1 MEDYVEDY
9 KYNNC
14 FWKKSGVLYS
24 HSDCKY
30 DEFMS
35 IGFIFQKLYPKILE
49 FSEFLG
55 TIDKNYKKPNEP
67 SYSRG
72 DGIQVI
78 LTSIN
83 RIKDELVKL
92 SEVIEELSN
101 KILEKKDT
109 YESKKPAA
117 KMCDDAYKK
126 FDAELVKLKGIR
138 KSYVDSINKV
148 VEAHLNQKYS
158 KKGENSKS
166 KTELKA
172 KLKMLEKKKSE
183 YKTVIENVELYR
195 AEYMEEQGNI
205 FAVKEE
211 LERDSTDELKTYF
224 QTYIKSLNS
233 LSASFQFSDEEL
245 KIIDN
250 MNGDYDCKK
259 FAENNKSLMTGPGR
273 NEYREYSIDLNYYTE
288 HFEIIK
294 SKLKGKSA
302 TEQREFKREVLN
314 EINSILSDLIK
325 EEKSEAIHKIEEYS
339 KDLKENKLSLDGFK
353 YLIGKFDEGF
363 NSFMKW
369 KEDKIQNQDHK
380 KVGKDWDERFI
391 YMFTFLKYF
400 NNKRIDSKELNEE
413 NYKYF
418 CDAMIKILDLNDNE
432 DIDYNL
438 CNLVI
443 ILSSTY
449 YVNDP
454 QKKSGK
460 KYVNEAIKHANIM
473 QKQGFW
479 IGLTKYELNKEI
491 QNQNDEI
498 EDTLK
503 ENNIS
508 EDKLNNSVV
517 AKLMSISF
525 NIMTFVLDS
534 HLFNKVLFDV
544 FKYCK
549 INGENRQ
556 FIIQM
561 LEGQITTENIDYL
574 KLNKEYLLQ
583 TEETPKDI
591 KKDTPKETSKDC

>member
-24 HSDCKY
+24 HSDSKY

-35 IGFIFQKLYPKILE
+35 IGTIFQKLKPKIFE

-55 TIDKNYKKPNEP
+55 TIDKYYKKPDEP
-67 SYSRG
+67 NYSRG

-78 LTSIN
+78 LSSIK

-92 SEVIEELSN
+92 SEVIEELSG

-117 KMCDDAYKK
+117 KMCDEAFKK
-126 FDAELVKLKGIR
+126 FDSELAKLKGIR

-148 VEAHLNQKYS
+148 VESHLNKKYS
-158 KKGENSKS
+158 KKGENSKA
-166 KTELKA
+166 KAELQA
-172 KLKMLEKKKSE
+172 KMKILEKKKLE
-183 YKTVIENVELYR
+183 YKTVLEKVEFYR
-195 AEYMEEQGNI
+195 ADYMEEQGNI

-211 LERDSTDELKTYF
+211 LERESTDELKTYF

-245 KIIDN
+245 KIIEN

-259 FAENNKSLMTGPGR
+259 FAESNKSLMTGPGR
-273 NEYREYSIDLNYYTE
+273 NEYREYAVDLNYYTE

-294 SKLKGKSA
+294 SKLKGKSP
-302 TEQREFKREVLN
+302 TEQREFQREVLN
-314 EINSILSDLIK
+314 EINTILGDLIK
-325 EEKSEAIHKIEEYS
+325 EEKTEAIHKIEEYA
-339 KDLKENKLSLDGFK
+339 KDLKENKLSSEGFK
-353 YLIGKFDEGF
+353 YLIDKFNEGY

-369 KEDKIQNQDHK
+369 KEEKVQGQEHK
-380 KVGKDWDERFI
+380 KVGKEWDERFI

-400 NNKRIDSKELNEE
+400 NRKRIDSKELNEE

-418 CDAMIKILDLNDNE
+418 CDAIIKILDLNDNE
-432 DIDYNL
+432 DVDYNL
-438 CNLVI
+438 CDLVV

-460 KYVNEAIKHANIM
+460 KYVNDAVKHANIL

-479 IGLTKYELNKEI
+479 IGLTKYELNEEI
-491 QNQNDEI
+491 QKQDDEQNA
-498 EDTLK
+498 LK

-508 EDKLNNSVV
+508 EEKLNNSVV
-517 AKLMSISF
+517 AKLMSLSF

-534 HLFNKVLFDV
+534 NLFNKILFDV

-549 INGENRQ
+549 ITGENRQ
-556 FIIQM
+556 FIVQM
-561 LEGQITTENIDYL
+561 LETQIATENIDYL

-583 TEETPKDI
+583 TEETPKD
-591 KKDTPKETSKDC
+591 C

>member
-24 HSDCKY
+24 HSDSKY

-35 IGFIFQKLYPKILE
+35 IGTIFQKLKPKIFE

-55 TIDKNYKKPNEP
+55 TIDKYYKKPDEP
-67 SYSRG
+67 NYSRG

-78 LTSIN
+78 LSSIK

-92 SEVIEELSN
+92 SEVIEELSG

-117 KMCDDAYKK
+117 KMCDEAFKK
-126 FDAELVKLKGIR
+126 FDSELAKLKGIR

-148 VEAHLNQKYS
+148 VESHLNQKYS
-158 KKGENSKS
+158 KKGENSKA
-166 KTELKA
+166 KAELQA
-172 KLKMLEKKKSE
+172 KMKILEKKKLE
-183 YKTVIENVELYR
+183 YKTVLENVEFYR
-195 AEYMEEQGNI
+195 ADYMEEQGNI

-211 LERDSTDELKTYF
+211 LERESTDELKSYF
-224 QTYIKSLNS
+224 QTYIKSLND

-245 KIIDN
+245 KIIEN

-259 FAENNKSLMTGPGR
+259 FAESNKSLMTGPGR
-273 NEYREYSIDLNYYTE
+273 NEYREYAVDLNYYTE

-294 SKLKGKSA
+294 SKLKGKSP
-302 TEQREFKREVLN
+302 TEQREFQREVLN
-314 EINSILSDLIK
+314 EINTILGDLIK
-325 EEKSEAIHKIEEYS
+325 EEKTEAIHKIEEYA
-339 KDLKENKLSLDGFK
+339 KDLKENKLSSEGFK
-353 YLIGKFDEGF
+353 YLIDKFNEGY

-369 KEDKIQNQDHK
+369 KEEKVQGQEHK
-380 KVGKDWDERFI
+380 KVGKEWDERFI

-400 NNKRIDSKELNEE
+400 NRKRIDSKELNEE

-418 CDAMIKILDLNDNE
+418 CDAIIKILDLNDNE
-432 DIDYNL
+432 DVDYNL
-438 CNLVI
+438 CDLVV

-460 KYVNEAIKHANIM
+460 KYVNDAVKHANIL

-479 IGLTKYELNKEI
+479 IGLTKYELNEEI
-491 QNQNDEI
+491 QKQDDE
-498 EDTLK
+498 ENALK

-508 EDKLNNSVV
+508 EEKLNNSVV
-517 AKLMSISF
+517 AKLMSLSF

-534 HLFNKVLFDV
+534 NLFNKILFDV

-549 INGENRQ
+549 ITGENRQ
-556 FIIQM
+556 FIVQM
-561 LEGQITTENIDYL
+561 LETQIATENIDYL

-583 TEETPKDI
+583 TEETPKD
-591 KKDTPKETSKDC
+591 C

>member
-24 HSDCKY
+24 HSDSKY

-35 IGFIFQKLYPKILE
+35 IGTIFQKLKPKIFE

-55 TIDKNYKKPNEP
+55 TIDKYYKKPDEP
-67 SYSRG
+67 NYSRG

-78 LTSIN
+78 LSSIK

-92 SEVIEELSN
+92 SEVIEELSG

-117 KMCDDAYKK
+117 KMCDEAFKK
-126 FDAELVKLKGIR
+126 FDSELAKLKGIR

-148 VEAHLNQKYS
+148 VESHLNQKYS
-158 KKGENSKS
+158 KKGENSKA
-166 KTELKA
+166 KAELQA
-172 KLKMLEKKKSE
+172 KMKILEKKKLE
-183 YKTVIENVELYR
+183 YKTVLENVEFYR
-195 AEYMEEQGNI
+195 ADYMEEQGNI

-211 LERDSTDELKTYF
+211 LERESTDELKSYF
-224 QTYIKSLNS
+224 QTYIKSLNN

-245 KIIDN
+245 KIIEN

-259 FAENNKSLMTGPGR
+259 FAESNKSLMTGPGR
-273 NEYREYSIDLNYYTE
+273 NEYREYAVDLNYYTE

-294 SKLKGKSA
+294 SKLKGKSP
-302 TEQREFKREVLN
+302 TEQREFQREVLN
-314 EINSILSDLIK
+314 EINTILGDLIK
-325 EEKSEAIHKIEEYS
+325 EEKTEAIHKIEEYA
-339 KDLKENKLSLDGFK
+339 KDLKENKLSSEGFK
-353 YLIGKFDEGF
+353 YLIDKFNEGY

-369 KEDKIQNQDHK
+369 KEEKVQGQEHK
-380 KVGKDWDERFI
+380 KVGKEWDERFI

-400 NNKRIDSKELNEE
+400 NRKRIDSKELNEE

-418 CDAMIKILDLNDNE
+418 CDAIIKILDLNDNE
-432 DIDYNL
+432 DVDYNL
-438 CNLVI
+438 CDLVV

-460 KYVNEAIKHANIM
+460 KYVNDAVKHANIL

-479 IGLTKYELNKEI
+479 IGLTKYELNEEI
-491 QNQNDEI
+491 QKQDDEQNA
-498 EDTLK
+498 LK

-508 EDKLNNSVV
+508 EEKLNNSVV
-517 AKLMSISF
+517 AKLMSLSF

-534 HLFNKVLFDV
+534 NLFNKILFDV

-549 INGENRQ
+549 ITGENRQ
-556 FIIQM
+556 FIVQM
-561 LEGQITTENIDYL
+561 LETQIATENIDYL

-583 TEETPKDI
+583 TEETPKD
-591 KKDTPKETSKDC
+591 C

>member
-14 FWKKSGVLYS
+14 FWKKSGLLYS
-24 HSDCKY
+24 HSDSKY

-35 IGFIFQKLYPKILE
+35 IGTIFQKLKPKIFE

-55 TIDKNYKKPNEP
+55 TIDKYYKKPDEP
-67 SYSRG
+67 NYSRG

-78 LTSIN
+78 LSSIK

-92 SEVIEELSN
+92 SEVIEELSG

-117 KMCDDAYKK
+117 KMCDEAFKK
-126 FDAELVKLKGIR
+126 FDSELAKLKGIR

-148 VEAHLNQKYS
+148 VESHLNQKYS
-158 KKGENSKS
+158 KKGENSKA
-166 KTELKA
+166 KAELQA
-172 KLKMLEKKKSE
+172 KMKILEKKKLE
-183 YKTVIENVELYR
+183 YKTVLENVESYR
-195 AEYMEEQGNI
+195 ADYMEEQGNI

-211 LERDSTDELKTYF
+211 LERESTDEMKTYF

-245 KIIDN
+245 KIIEN

-259 FAENNKSLMTGPGR
+259 FAESNKSLMTGPGR
-273 NEYREYSIDLNYYTE
+273 NEYREYAVDLNYYTE

-294 SKLKGKSA
+294 SKLKGKSP
-302 TEQREFKREVLN
+302 TEQREFQREVLN
-314 EINSILSDLIK
+314 EINTILGDLIK
-325 EEKSEAIHKIEEYS
+325 EEKTETIHKIEEYA
-339 KDLKENKLSLDGFK
+339 KDLKENKLSSEGFK
-353 YLIGKFDEGF
+353 YLIDKFNEGY

-369 KEDKIQNQDHK
+369 KEEKVQGQEHK
-380 KVGKDWDERFI
+380 KVGKEWDERFI

-400 NNKRIDSKELNEE
+400 NRKRIDSKELNEE

-418 CDAMIKILDLNDNE
+418 CDAIIKILDLNDNE
-432 DIDYNL
+432 DVDYNL
-438 CNLVI
+438 CDLVV

-460 KYVNEAIKHANIM
+460 KYVNETVKHANIL

-479 IGLTKYELNKEI
+479 IGLTKYELNEEI
-491 QNQNDEI
+491 QKQDDE
-498 EDTLK
+498 ENALK

-508 EDKLNNSVV
+508 EEKLNNSVV
-517 AKLMSISF
+517 AKLMSLSF

-534 HLFNKVLFDV
+534 NLFNKILFDV

-549 INGENRQ
+549 ITGENRQ
-556 FIIQM
+556 FIVQM
-561 LEGQITTENIDYL
+561 LETQIATENIDYL

-583 TEETPKDI
+583 TEETPKD
-591 KKDTPKETSKDC
+591 C

>member
-24 HSDCKY
+24 HSDSKY

-35 IGFIFQKLYPKILE
+35 IGTIFQKLKPKIFE

-55 TIDKNYKKPNEP
+55 TIDKYYKKPDEP
-67 SYSRG
+67 NYSRG

-78 LTSIN
+78 LSSIK

-92 SEVIEELSN
+92 SEVIEELSG

-117 KMCDDAYKK
+117 KMCDEAFKK
-126 FDAELVKLKGIR
+126 FDSELAKLKGIR

-148 VEAHLNQKYS
+148 VESHLNQKYS
-158 KKGENSKS
+158 KKGENSKA
-166 KTELKA
+166 KAELQA
-172 KLKMLEKKKSE
+172 KMKILEKKKLE
-183 YKTVIENVELYR
+183 YKTVLENVEFYR
-195 AEYMEEQGNI
+195 ADYMEEQGNI

-211 LERDSTDELKTYF
+211 LERESTDELKSYF
-224 QTYIKSLNS
+224 QTYIKSLND

-245 KIIDN
+245 KIIEN

-259 FAENNKSLMTGPGR
+259 FAESNKSLMTGPGR
-273 NEYREYSIDLNYYTE
+273 NEYREYAVDLNYYTE

-294 SKLKGKSA
+294 SKLKGKSP
-302 TEQREFKREVLN
+302 TEQREFQREVLN
-314 EINSILSDLIK
+314 EINTILGDLIK
-325 EEKSEAIHKIEEYS
+325 EEKTEAIHKIEEYA
-339 KDLKENKLSLDGFK
+339 KDLKENKLSSEGFK
-353 YLIGKFDEGF
+353 YLIDKFNEGY

-369 KEDKIQNQDHK
+369 KEEKVQGQEHK
-380 KVGKDWDERFI
+380 KVGKEWDERFI

-400 NNKRIDSKELNEE
+400 NRKRIDSKELNEE

-418 CDAMIKILDLNDNE
+418 CDAIIKILDLNDNE
-432 DIDYNL
+432 DVDYNL
-438 CNLVI
+438 CDLVV

-460 KYVNEAIKHANIM
+460 KYVNDAVKHANIL

-479 IGLTKYELNKEI
+479 IGLTKYELNEEI
-491 QNQNDEI
+491 QKQDDEQNA
-498 EDTLK
+498 LK

-508 EDKLNNSVV
+508 EEKLNNSVV
-517 AKLMSISF
+517 AKLMSLSF

-534 HLFNKVLFDV
+534 NLFNKILFDV

-549 INGENRQ
+549 ITGENRQ
-556 FIIQM
+556 FIVQM
-561 LEGQITTENIDYL
+561 LETQIATENIDYL

-583 TEETPKDI
+583 TEETPKD
-591 KKDTPKETSKDC
+591 C

>member
-14 FWKKSGVLYS
+14 FWKKSGLLYS
-24 HSDCKY
+24 HSDSKY

-35 IGFIFQKLYPKILE
+35 IGTIFQKLKPKIFE

-55 TIDKNYKKPNEP
+55 TIDKYYKKPDEP
-67 SYSRG
+67 NYSRG

-78 LTSIN
+78 LSSIK

-92 SEVIEELSN
+92 SEVIEELSG

-117 KMCDDAYKK
+117 KMCDEAFKK
-126 FDAELVKLKGIR
+126 FDSELAKLKGIR

-148 VEAHLNQKYS
+148 VESHLNQKYS
-158 KKGENSKS
+158 KKGENSKA
-166 KTELKA
+166 KAELQA
-172 KLKMLEKKKSE
+172 KMKILEKKKLE
-183 YKTVIENVELYR
+183 YKTVLENVESYR
-195 AEYMEEQGNI
+195 ADYMEEQGNI

-211 LERDSTDELKTYF
+211 LERESTDELKTYF

-233 LSASFQFSDEEL
+233 LSASFQFSDEDL
-245 KIIDN
+245 KIIEN

-273 NEYREYSIDLNYYTE
+273 NEYREYAVDLNYYTE

-294 SKLKGKSA
+294 SKLKGKSP
-302 TEQREFKREVLN
+302 TEQREFQREVLN
-314 EINSILSDLIK
+314 EINTILGDLIK
-325 EEKSEAIHKIEEYS
+325 EEKTEAIHKIEEYA
-339 KDLKENKLSLDGFK
+339 KDLKENKLSSEGFK
-353 YLIGKFDEGF
+353 YLIDKFNEGY

-369 KEDKIQNQDHK
+369 KEEKVQGQEYK

-400 NNKRIDSKELNEE
+400 NRKRIDSKELNEE

-418 CDAMIKILDLNDNE
+418 CDAIIKILDLNDNE
-432 DIDYNL
+432 DVDYNL
-438 CNLVI
+438 CDLVV

-460 KYVNEAIKHANIM
+460 KYVNDAVKHANIL

-479 IGLTKYELNKEI
+479 IGLTKYELNEEI
-491 QNQNDEI
+491 QKQDDE
-498 EDTLK
+498 ENALK

-508 EDKLNNSVV
+508 EEKLNNSVV
-517 AKLMSISF
+517 AKLMSLSF

-534 HLFNKVLFDV
+534 NLFNKILFDV

-549 INGENRQ
+549 ITGENRQ
-556 FIIQM
+556 FIVQM
-561 LEGQITTENIDYL
+561 LETQIATENIDYL

-583 TEETPKDI
+583 TEETPKD
-591 KKDTPKETSKDC
+591 C

>member
-24 HSDCKY
+24 HSDSKY

-35 IGFIFQKLYPKILE
+35 IGTIFQKLKPKIFE

-55 TIDKNYKKPNEP
+55 TIDKYYKKPDEP
-67 SYSRG
+67 NYSRG

-78 LTSIN
+78 LSSIK

-92 SEVIEELSN
+92 SEVIEELSG

-117 KMCDDAYKK
+117 KMCDEAFKK
-126 FDAELVKLKGIR
+126 FDSELAKLKGIR

-148 VEAHLNQKYS
+148 VESHLNQKYS
-158 KKGENSKS
+158 KKGENSKA
-166 KTELKA
+166 KAELQA
-172 KLKMLEKKKSE
+172 KMKILEKKKLE
-183 YKTVIENVELYR
+183 YKTVLENVEFYR
-195 AEYMEEQGNI
+195 ADYMEEQGNI

-211 LERDSTDELKTYF
+211 LERESTDELKSYF
-224 QTYIKSLNS
+224 QTYIKSLND

-245 KIIDN
+245 KIIEN

-259 FAENNKSLMTGPGR
+259 FAESNKSLMTGPGR
-273 NEYREYSIDLNYYTE
+273 NEYREYAVDLNYYTE

-294 SKLKGKSA
+294 SKLKGKSP
-302 TEQREFKREVLN
+302 TEQREFQREVLN
-314 EINSILSDLIK
+314 EINTILGDLIK
-325 EEKSEAIHKIEEYS
+325 EEKTEAIHKIEEYA
-339 KDLKENKLSLDGFK
+339 KDLKENKLSSEGFK
-353 YLIGKFDEGF
+353 YLIDKINEGY

-369 KEDKIQNQDHK
+369 KEEKVQGQEHK
-380 KVGKDWDERFI
+380 KVGKEWDERFI

-400 NNKRIDSKELNEE
+400 NRKRIDSKELNEE

-418 CDAMIKILDLNDNE
+418 CDAIIKILDLNDNE
-432 DIDYNL
+432 DVDYNL
-438 CNLVI
+438 CDLVV

-460 KYVNEAIKHANIM
+460 KYVNDAVKHANIL

-479 IGLTKYELNKEI
+479 IGLTKYELNEEI
-491 QNQNDEI
+491 QKQDDEQNA
-498 EDTLK
+498 LK

-508 EDKLNNSVV
+508 EEKLNNSVV
-517 AKLMSISF
+517 AKLMSLSF

-534 HLFNKVLFDV
+534 NLFNKILFDV

-549 INGENRQ
+549 ITGENRQ
-556 FIIQM
+556 FIVQM
-561 LEGQITTENIDYL
+561 LETQIATENIDYL

-583 TEETPKDI
+583 TEETPKD
-591 KKDTPKETSKDC
+591 C

>member
-24 HSDCKY
+24 HSDSKY

-35 IGFIFQKLYPKILE
+35 IGTIFQKLKPKIFE

-55 TIDKNYKKPNEP
+55 TIDKYYKKPDEP
-67 SYSRG
+67 NYSRG

-78 LTSIN
+78 LSSIK

-92 SEVIEELSN
+92 SEVIEELSG

-117 KMCDDAYKK
+117 KMCDEAFKK
-126 FDAELVKLKGIR
+126 FDSELAKLKGIR

-148 VEAHLNQKYS
+148 VESHLNQKYS
-158 KKGENSKS
+158 KKGENSKA
-166 KTELKA
+166 KAELQA
-172 KLKMLEKKKSE
+172 KMKILEKKKLE
-183 YKTVIENVELYR
+183 YKTVLENVEFYR
-195 AEYMEEQGNI
+195 ADYMEEQGNI

-211 LERDSTDELKTYF
+211 LERESTDELKSYF
-224 QTYIKSLNS
+224 QTYIKSLNN

-245 KIIDN
+245 KIIEN

-259 FAENNKSLMTGPGR
+259 FAESNKSLMTGPGR
-273 NEYREYSIDLNYYTE
+273 NEYREYAVDLNYYTE
-288 HFEIIK
+288 HFEIVK
-294 SKLKGKSA
+294 SKLKGKSP
-302 TEQREFKREVLN
+302 TEQREFQREVLN
-314 EINSILSDLIK
+314 EINTILGDLIK
-325 EEKSEAIHKIEEYS
+325 EEKTEAIHKIEEYA
-339 KDLKENKLSLDGFK
+339 KDLKENKLSSEGFK
-353 YLIGKFDEGF
+353 YLIDKFNEGY

-369 KEDKIQNQDHK
+369 KEEKVQGQEHK
-380 KVGKDWDERFI
+380 KVGKEWDERFI

-400 NNKRIDSKELNEE
+400 NRKRIDSKELNEE

-418 CDAMIKILDLNDNE
+418 CDAIIKILDLNDNE
-432 DIDYNL
+432 DVDYNL
-438 CNLVI
+438 CDLVV

-460 KYVNEAIKHANIM
+460 KYVNDAVKHANIL

-479 IGLTKYELNKEI
+479 IGLTKYELNEEI
-491 QNQNDEI
+491 QKQDDEQNA
-498 EDTLK
+498 LK

-508 EDKLNNSVV
+508 EEKLNNSVV
-517 AKLMSISF
+517 AKLMSLSF

-534 HLFNKVLFDV
+534 NLFNKILFDV

-549 INGENRQ
+549 ITGENRQ
-556 FIIQM
+556 FIVQM
-561 LEGQITTENIDYL
+561 LETQIATENIDYL

-583 TEETPKDI
+583 TEETPKD
-591 KKDTPKETSKDC
+591 C

>member
-14 FWKKSGVLYS
+14 FWKKSGLLYS
-24 HSDCKY
+24 HSDSKY

-35 IGFIFQKLYPKILE
+35 IGTIFQKLKPKIFE

-55 TIDKNYKKPNEP
+55 TIDKYYKKPDEP
-67 SYSRG
+67 NYSRG

-78 LTSIN
+78 LSSIK

-92 SEVIEELSN
+92 SEVIEELSG

-117 KMCDDAYKK
+117 KMCDEAFKK
-126 FDAELVKLKGIR
+126 FDSELAKLKGIR

-148 VEAHLNQKYS
+148 VESHLNQKYS
-158 KKGENSKS
+158 KKGENSKA
-166 KTELKA
+166 KAELLA
-172 KLKMLEKKKSE
+172 KMKILEKKKLE
-183 YKTVIENVELYR
+183 YKTVLENVEFYR
-195 AEYMEEQGNI
+195 ADYMEEQGNI

-211 LERDSTDELKTYF
+211 LERESTDELKSYF
-224 QTYIKSLNS
+224 QTYIKSLND

-245 KIIDN
+245 KIIEN

-259 FAENNKSLMTGPGR
+259 FAESNKSLMTGPGR
-273 NEYREYSIDLNYYTE
+273 NEYREYAVDLNYYTE

-294 SKLKGKSA
+294 SKLKGKSP
-302 TEQREFKREVLN
+302 TEQREFQREVLN
-314 EINSILSDLIK
+314 EINTILGDLIK
-325 EEKSEAIHKIEEYS
+325 EEKTEAIHKIEEYA
-339 KDLKENKLSLDGFK
+339 KDLKENKLSSEGFK
-353 YLIGKFDEGF
+353 YLIDKFNEGY

-369 KEDKIQNQDHK
+369 KEEKVQGQEHK
-380 KVGKDWDERFI
+380 KVGKEWDERFI

-400 NNKRIDSKELNEE
+400 NRKRIDSKELNEE

-418 CDAMIKILDLNDNE
+418 CDAIIKILDLNDNE
-432 DIDYNL
+432 DVDYNL
-438 CNLVI
+438 CDLVV

-460 KYVNEAIKHANIM
+460 KYVNDAVKHANIL

-479 IGLTKYELNKEI
+479 IGLTKYELNEEI
-491 QNQNDEI
+491 QKQDDEQNA
-498 EDTLK
+498 LK

-508 EDKLNNSVV
+508 EEKLNNSVV
-517 AKLMSISF
+517 AKLMSLSF

-534 HLFNKVLFDV
+534 NLFNKILFDV

-549 INGENRQ
+549 ITGENRQ
-556 FIIQM
+556 FIVQM
-561 LEGQITTENIDYL
+561 LETQIATENIDYL
-574 KLNKEYLLQ
+574 MLNKEYLLQ
-583 TEETPKDI
+583 TEETPKD
-591 KKDTPKETSKDC
+591 C

>member
-24 HSDCKY
+24 HSDSKY

-35 IGFIFQKLYPKILE
+35 IGTIFQKLKPKIFE

-55 TIDKNYKKPNEP
+55 TIDKYYKKPDEP
-67 SYSRG
+67 NYSRG

-78 LTSIN
+78 LSSVK

-92 SEVIEELSN
+92 SEVIEELSG

-117 KMCDDAYKK
+117 KMCDEAFKK
-126 FDAELVKLKGIR
+126 FDSELAKLKGIR

-148 VEAHLNQKYS
+148 VESHLNQKYS
-158 KKGENSKS
+158 KKGENSKA
-166 KTELKA
+166 KAELQA
-172 KLKMLEKKKSE
+172 KMKILEKKKLE
-183 YKTVIENVELYR
+183 YKTVLENVESYR
-195 AEYMEEQGNI
+195 ADYMEEQGNI

-211 LERDSTDELKTYF
+211 LERESTDELKSYF
-224 QTYIKSLNS
+224 QTYIKSLNN

-245 KIIDN
+245 KIIEN

-273 NEYREYSIDLNYYTE
+273 NEYREYAVDLNYYTE

-294 SKLKGKSA
+294 SKLKGKSP
-302 TEQREFKREVLN
+302 TEQREFQREVLN
-314 EINSILSDLIK
+314 EINTILGDLIK
-325 EEKSEAIHKIEEYS
+325 EEKTEAIHKIEEYA
-339 KDLKENKLSLDGFK
+339 KDLKENKLSSEGFK
-353 YLIGKFDEGF
+353 YLIDKFNEGY

-369 KEDKIQNQDHK
+369 KEEKVQGQEHK
-380 KVGKDWDERFI
+380 KVGKEWDERFI

-400 NNKRIDSKELNEE
+400 NRKRIDSKELNEE

-418 CDAMIKILDLNDNE
+418 CDAIIKILDLNDNE
-432 DIDYNL
+432 DVDYNL
-438 CNLVI
+438 CDLVV

-460 KYVNEAIKHANIM
+460 KYVNDAVKHANIL

-479 IGLTKYELNKEI
+479 IGLTKYELNVEI
-491 QNQNDEI
+491 QKQDDE
-498 EDTLK
+498 ENALK

-508 EDKLNNSVV
+508 EEKLNNSVV
-517 AKLMSISF
+517 AKLMSLSF

-534 HLFNKVLFDV
+534 NLFNKILFDV

-549 INGENRQ
+549 ITGENRQ
-556 FIIQM
+556 FIVQM
-561 LEGQITTENIDYL
+561 LETQIATENIDYL

-583 TEETPKDI
+583 TEETPKD
-591 KKDTPKETSKDC
+591 C

>member
-14 FWKKSGVLYS
+14 FWKKSGLLYS
-24 HSDCKY
+24 HSDSKY

-35 IGFIFQKLYPKILE
+35 IGTIFQKLKPKIFE

-55 TIDKNYKKPNEP
+55 TIDKYYKKPDEP
-67 SYSRG
+67 NYSRG

-78 LTSIN
+78 LSSIK

-92 SEVIEELSN
+92 SEVIEELSG

-117 KMCDDAYKK
+117 KMCDEAFKK
-126 FDAELVKLKGIR
+126 FDSELAKLKGIR

-148 VEAHLNQKYS
+148 VESHLNQKYS
-158 KKGENSKS
+158 KKGENSKA
-166 KTELKA
+166 KAELQA
-172 KLKMLEKKKSE
+172 KMKILEKKKLE
-183 YKTVIENVELYR
+183 YKTVLENVESYR
-195 AEYMEEQGNI
+195 ADYMEEQGNI

-211 LERDSTDELKTYF
+211 LERESTDELKSYF
-224 QTYIKSLNS
+224 QTYIKSLNN

-245 KIIDN
+245 KIIEN

-259 FAENNKSLMTGPGR
+259 FAESNKSLMTGPGR
-273 NEYREYSIDLNYYTE
+273 NEYREYAVDLNYYTE

-294 SKLKGKSA
+294 SKLKGKSP
-302 TEQREFKREVLN
+302 TEQREFQREVLN
-314 EINSILSDLIK
+314 EINTILGDLIK
-325 EEKSEAIHKIEEYS
+325 EEKTEAIHKIEEYA
-339 KDLKENKLSLDGFK
+339 KDLKENKLSSEGFK
-353 YLIGKFDEGF
+353 YLIDKFNEGY

-369 KEDKIQNQDHK
+369 KEEKVQGQEHK
-380 KVGKDWDERFI
+380 KVGKEWDERFI

-400 NNKRIDSKELNEE
+400 NRKRIDSKELNEE

-418 CDAMIKILDLNDNE
+418 CDAIIKILDLNDNE
-432 DIDYNL
+432 DVDYNL
-438 CNLVI
+438 CDLVV

-460 KYVNEAIKHANIM
+460 KYVNDAVKHANIL

-479 IGLTKYELNKEI
+479 IGLTKYELNEEI
-491 QNQNDEI
+491 QKQDDE
-498 EDTLK
+498 ENALK

-508 EDKLNNSVV
+508 EEKLNNSVV
-517 AKLMSISF
+517 AKLMSLSF

-534 HLFNKVLFDV
+534 NLFNKILFGV

-549 INGENRQ
+549 INGENWK
-556 FIIQM
+556 FII
-561 LEGQITTENIDYL
+561 
-574 KLNKEYLLQ
+574 
-583 TEETPKDI
+583 
-591 KKDTPKETSKDC
+591 

>member
-24 HSDCKY
+24 HSDSKY

-35 IGFIFQKLYPKILE
+35 IGTIFQKLKPKIFE

-55 TIDKNYKKPNEP
+55 TIDKYYKKPDEP
-67 SYSRG
+67 NYSRG

-78 LTSIN
+78 LSSIK

-92 SEVIEELSN
+92 SEVIEELSG

-117 KMCDDAYKK
+117 KMCDEAFKK
-126 FDAELVKLKGIR
+126 FDSELAKLKGIR

-148 VEAHLNQKYS
+148 VESHLNQKYS
-158 KKGENSKS
+158 KKGENSKA
-166 KTELKA
+166 KAELQA
-172 KLKMLEKKKSE
+172 KMKILEKKKLE
-183 YKTVIENVELYR
+183 YKTVLENVEFYR
-195 AEYMEEQGNI
+195 ADYMEEQGNI

-211 LERDSTDELKTYF
+211 LERESTDELKTYF
-224 QTYIKSLNS
+224 QTYIKSLNN

-245 KIIDN
+245 KIIEN

-259 FAENNKSLMTGPGR
+259 FAESNKSLMTGPGR
-273 NEYREYSIDLNYYTE
+273 NEYREYAVDLNYYTE

-294 SKLKGKSA
+294 SKLKGKSP
-302 TEQREFKREVLN
+302 TEQREFQREVLN
-314 EINSILSDLIK
+314 EINTILGDLIK
-325 EEKSEAIHKIEEYS
+325 EEKTEAIHKIEEYA
-339 KDLKENKLSLDGFK
+339 KDLKENKLSSEGFK
-353 YLIGKFDEGF
+353 YLIDKFNEGY

-369 KEDKIQNQDHK
+369 KEEKVQGQEHK
-380 KVGKDWDERFI
+380 KVGKEWDERFI

-400 NNKRIDSKELNEE
+400 NRKRIDSKELNEE

-418 CDAMIKILDLNDNE
+418 CDAIIKILDLNDNE
-432 DIDYNL
+432 DVDYNL
-438 CNLVI
+438 CDLVV

-460 KYVNEAIKHANIM
+460 KYVNDAVKHANIL

-479 IGLTKYELNKEI
+479 IGLTKYELNEEI
-491 QNQNDEI
+491 QKQDDEQNA
-498 EDTLK
+498 LK

-508 EDKLNNSVV
+508 EEKLNNSVV
-517 AKLMSISF
+517 AKLMSLSF

-534 HLFNKVLFDV
+534 NLFNKILFDV

-549 INGENRQ
+549 ITGENRQ
-556 FIIQM
+556 FIVQM
-561 LEGQITTENIDYL
+561 LETQIATENIDYL

-583 TEETPKDI
+583 TEETPKD
-591 KKDTPKETSKDC
+591 C

>member
-24 HSDCKY
+24 HSDSKY

-35 IGFIFQKLYPKILE
+35 IGTIFQKLKPKIFE

-55 TIDKNYKKPNEP
+55 TIDKYYKKPDEP
-67 SYSRG
+67 NYSRG

-78 LTSIN
+78 LSSIK

-92 SEVIEELSN
+92 SEVIEELSG

-117 KMCDDAYKK
+117 KMCDEAFKK
-126 FDAELVKLKGIR
+126 FDSELAKLKGIR

-148 VEAHLNQKYS
+148 VESHLNQKYS
-158 KKGENSKS
+158 KKGENSKA
-166 KTELKA
+166 KAELQA
-172 KLKMLEKKKSE
+172 KMKILEKKKLE
-183 YKTVIENVELYR
+183 YKTVLENVEFYR
-195 AEYMEEQGNI
+195 ADYMEEQGNI

-211 LERDSTDELKTYF
+211 LERESTDELKSYF
-224 QTYIKSLNS
+224 QTYIKSLNN

-245 KIIDN
+245 KIIEN

-259 FAENNKSLMTGPGR
+259 FAESNKSLMTGPGR
-273 NEYREYSIDLNYYTE
+273 NEYREYAVDLNYYTE

-294 SKLKGKSA
+294 SKLKGKSP
-302 TEQREFKREVLN
+302 TEQREFQREVLN
-314 EINSILSDLIK
+314 EINTILGDLIK
-325 EEKSEAIHKIEEYS
+325 EEKTEAIHKIEEYA
-339 KDLKENKLSLDGFK
+339 KDLKENKLSSEGFK
-353 YLIGKFDEGF
+353 YLIDKFNEGY

-369 KEDKIQNQDHK
+369 KEEKVQGQEHK
-380 KVGKDWDERFI
+380 KVGKEWDERFI

-400 NNKRIDSKELNEE
+400 NRKRIDSKELNEE

-418 CDAMIKILDLNDNE
+418 CDAIIKILDLNDNE
-432 DIDYNL
+432 DVDYNL
-438 CNLVI
+438 CDLVV

-460 KYVNEAIKHANIM
+460 KYVNDAVKHANIL

-479 IGLTKYELNKEI
+479 IGLTKYELNEEI
-491 QNQNDEI
+491 QKQDDEQNA
-498 EDTLK
+498 LK

-508 EDKLNNSVV
+508 EEKLNNSVV
-517 AKLMSISF
+517 AKLMSLSF

-534 HLFNKVLFDV
+534 NLFNKILFDV

-549 INGENRQ
+549 ITGENRQ
-556 FIIQM
+556 FIVQM
-561 LEGQITTENIDYL
+561 LETQIATENIDYL

-583 TEETPKDI
+583 REETPKD
-591 KKDTPKETSKDC
+591 C

>member
-14 FWKKSGVLYS
+14 FWKKSGLLYS
-24 HSDCKY
+24 HSDSKY

-35 IGFIFQKLYPKILE
+35 IGTIFQKLKPKIFE

-55 TIDKNYKKPNEP
+55 TIDKYYKKPDEP
-67 SYSRG
+67 NYSRG

-78 LTSIN
+78 LSSIK

-92 SEVIEELSN
+92 SEVIEELSG

-117 KMCDDAYKK
+117 KMCDEAFKK
-126 FDAELVKLKGIR
+126 FDSELAKLKGIR

-148 VEAHLNQKYS
+148 VESHLNQKYS
-158 KKGENSKS
+158 KKGENSKA
-166 KTELKA
+166 KAELQA
-172 KLKMLEKKKSE
+172 KMKILEKKKLE
-183 YKTVIENVELYR
+183 YKTVLENVESYR
-195 AEYMEEQGNI
+195 ADYMEEQGNI

-211 LERDSTDELKTYF
+211 LERESTDELKTYF
-224 QTYIKSLNS
+224 QTYIKSLNN

-250 MNGDYDCKK
+250 MNGDSDCKK
-259 FAENNKSLMTGPGR
+259 FAESNKSLMTGPGR
-273 NEYREYSIDLNYYTE
+273 NEYREYAVDLNYYTE

-294 SKLKGKSA
+294 SKLKGKSP
-302 TEQREFKREVLN
+302 TEQREFQREVLN
-314 EINSILSDLIK
+314 EINTILGDLIK
-325 EEKSEAIHKIEEYS
+325 EEKTETIHKIEEYA
-339 KDLKENKLSLDGFK
+339 KDLKENKLSSEGFK
-353 YLIGKFDEGF
+353 YLIDKFNEGY

-369 KEDKIQNQDHK
+369 KEEKVQGQEHK
-380 KVGKDWDERFI
+380 KVGKEWDERFI

-400 NNKRIDSKELNEE
+400 NRKRIDSKELNEE

-418 CDAMIKILDLNDNE
+418 CDAIIKILDLNDNE
-432 DIDYNL
+432 DVDYNL
-438 CNLVI
+438 CDLVV

-460 KYVNEAIKHANIM
+460 KYVNDAVKHANIL

-479 IGLTKYELNKEI
+479 IGLTKYELNEEI
-491 QNQNDEI
+491 QKQDDE
-498 EDTLK
+498 ENALK

-508 EDKLNNSVV
+508 EEKLNNSVV
-517 AKLMSISF
+517 AKLMSLSF

-534 HLFNKVLFDV
+534 NLFNKILFDV

-549 INGENRQ
+549 ITGENRQ
-556 FIIQM
+556 FIVQM
-561 LEGQITTENIDYL
+561 LETQIATENIDYL

-583 TEETPKDI
+583 TEETPKD
-591 KKDTPKETSKDC
+591 C

>member
-14 FWKKSGVLYS
+14 FWKKSGLLYS
-24 HSDCKY
+24 HSDSKY

-35 IGFIFQKLYPKILE
+35 IGTIFQKLKPKIFE

-55 TIDKNYKKPNEP
+55 TIDKYYKKPDEP
-67 SYSRG
+67 NYSRG

-78 LTSIN
+78 LSSIK

-92 SEVIEELSN
+92 SEVIEELSG

-117 KMCDDAYKK
+117 KMCDEAFKK
-126 FDAELVKLKGIR
+126 FDSELAKLKGIR

-148 VEAHLNQKYS
+148 VESHLNQKYS
-158 KKGENSKS
+158 KKGENSKA
-166 KTELKA
+166 KAELQA
-172 KLKMLEKKKSE
+172 KMKILEKKKLE
-183 YKTVIENVELYR
+183 YKTVLENVESYR
-195 AEYMEEQGNI
+195 ADYMEEQGNI

-211 LERDSTDELKTYF
+211 LERESTDELKSYF
-224 QTYIKSLNS
+224 QTYIKSLNN

-245 KIIDN
+245 KIIEN

-259 FAENNKSLMTGPGR
+259 FAESNKSLMTGPGR
-273 NEYREYSIDLNYYTE
+273 NEYREYAVDLNYYTE

-294 SKLKGKSA
+294 SKLKGKSP
-302 TEQREFKREVLN
+302 TEQREFQREVLN
-314 EINSILSDLIK
+314 EINTILGDLIK
-325 EEKSEAIHKIEEYS
+325 EEKTEAIHKIEEYA
-339 KDLKENKLSLDGFK
+339 KDLKENKLSSEGFK
-353 YLIGKFDEGF
+353 YLIDKFNEGY

-369 KEDKIQNQDHK
+369 KEEKVQGQEHK
-380 KVGKDWDERFI
+380 KVGKEWDERFI

-400 NNKRIDSKELNEE
+400 NRKRIDSKELNEE

-418 CDAMIKILDLNDNE
+418 CDAIIKILDLNDNE
-432 DIDYNL
+432 DVDYNL
-438 CNLVI
+438 CDLVV

-460 KYVNEAIKHANIM
+460 KYVNDAVKHANIL

-479 IGLTKYELNKEI
+479 IGLTKYELNEEI
-491 QNQNDEI
+491 QKQDDE
-498 EDTLK
+498 ENALK

-508 EDKLNNSVV
+508 EEKLNNSVV
-517 AKLMSISF
+517 AKLMSLSF

-534 HLFNKVLFDV
+534 NLFNKILFDV

-549 INGENRQ
+549 ITGENRQ
-556 FIIQM
+556 FIVQM
-561 LEGQITTENIDYL
+561 LETQIATENIDYL

-583 TEETPKDI
+583 TEETPKD
-591 KKDTPKETSKDC
+591 C

>member
-24 HSDCKY
+24 HSDSKY

-35 IGFIFQKLYPKILE
+35 IGTIFQKLKPKIFE

-55 TIDKNYKKPNEP
+55 TIDKYYKKPAEP
-67 SYSRG
+67 NYSRG

-78 LTSIN
+78 LSSIK

-92 SEVIEELSN
+92 SEVIEELSG

-117 KMCDDAYKK
+117 KMCDEAFKK
-126 FDAELVKLKGIR
+126 FDSELAKLKGIR

-148 VEAHLNQKYS
+148 VESHLNQKYS
-158 KKGENSKS
+158 KKGENSKA
-166 KTELKA
+166 KAELQA
-172 KLKMLEKKKSE
+172 KMKILEKKKLE
-183 YKTVIENVELYR
+183 YKTVLENVEFYR
-195 AEYMEEQGNI
+195 ADYMEEQGNI

-211 LERDSTDELKTYF
+211 LERESTDELKSYF
-224 QTYIKSLNS
+224 QTYIKSLNN

-245 KIIDN
+245 KIIEN

-259 FAENNKSLMTGPGR
+259 FAESNKSLMTGPGR
-273 NEYREYSIDLNYYTE
+273 NEYREYAVDLNYYTE

-294 SKLKGKSA
+294 SKLKGKSP
-302 TEQREFKREVLN
+302 TEQREFQREVLN
-314 EINSILSDLIK
+314 EINTILGDLIK
-325 EEKSEAIHKIEEYS
+325 EEKTEAIHKIEEYA
-339 KDLKENKLSLDGFK
+339 KDLKENKLSSEGFK
-353 YLIGKFDEGF
+353 YLIDKFNEGY

-369 KEDKIQNQDHK
+369 KEEKVQGQEHK
-380 KVGKDWDERFI
+380 KVGKEWDERFI

-400 NNKRIDSKELNEE
+400 NRKRIDSKELNEE

-418 CDAMIKILDLNDNE
+418 CDAIIKILDLNDNE
-432 DIDYNL
+432 DVDYNL
-438 CNLVI
+438 CDLVV

-460 KYVNEAIKHANIM
+460 KYVNDAVKHANIL

-479 IGLTKYELNKEI
+479 IGLTKYELNEEI
-491 QNQNDEI
+491 QKQDDEQNA
-498 EDTLK
+498 LK

-508 EDKLNNSVV
+508 EEKLNNSVV
-517 AKLMSISF
+517 AKLMSLSF

-534 HLFNKVLFDV
+534 NLFNKILFDV

-549 INGENRQ
+549 ITGENRQ
-556 FIIQM
+556 FIVQM
-561 LEGQITTENIDYL
+561 LETQIATENIDYL

-583 TEETPKDI
+583 TEETPKD
-591 KKDTPKETSKDC
+591 C

>member
-14 FWKKSGVLYS
+14 FWKKSGLLYS
-24 HSDCKY
+24 HSDSKY

-35 IGFIFQKLYPKILE
+35 IGTIFQKLKPKIFE

-55 TIDKNYKKPNEP
+55 TIDKYYKKPDEP
-67 SYSRG
+67 NYSRG

-78 LTSIN
+78 LSSIK

-92 SEVIEELSN
+92 SEVIEELSG

-117 KMCDDAYKK
+117 KMCDEAFKK
-126 FDAELVKLKGIR
+126 FDSELAKLKGIR

-148 VEAHLNQKYS
+148 VESHLNQKYS
-158 KKGENSKS
+158 KKGENSKA
-166 KTELKA
+166 KAELQA
-172 KLKMLEKKKSE
+172 KMKILEKKKLE
-183 YKTVIENVELYR
+183 YKTVLENVESYR
-195 AEYMEEQGNI
+195 ADYMEEQGNI

-211 LERDSTDELKTYF
+211 LERESTDELKTYF

-245 KIIDN
+245 KIIEN

-259 FAENNKSLMTGPGR
+259 FAESNKSLMTGPGR
-273 NEYREYSIDLNYYTE
+273 NEYREYAVDLNYYTE

-294 SKLKGKSA
+294 SKLKGKSP
-302 TEQREFKREVLN
+302 TEQREFQREVLN
-314 EINSILSDLIK
+314 EINTILGDLIK
-325 EEKSEAIHKIEEYS
+325 EEKTETIHKIEEYA
-339 KDLKENKLSLDGFK
+339 KDLKENKLSSEGFK
-353 YLIGKFDEGF
+353 YLIDKFNEGY

-369 KEDKIQNQDHK
+369 KEEKVQGQEHK
-380 KVGKDWDERFI
+380 KVGKEWDERFI

-400 NNKRIDSKELNEE
+400 NRKRIDSKELNEE

-418 CDAMIKILDLNDNE
+418 CDAIIKILDLNDNE
-432 DIDYNL
+432 DVDYNL
-438 CNLVI
+438 CDLVV

-460 KYVNEAIKHANIM
+460 KYVNETVKHANIL

-479 IGLTKYELNKEI
+479 IGLTKYELNEEI
-491 QNQNDEI
+491 QKQDDE
-498 EDTLK
+498 ENALK

-508 EDKLNNSVV
+508 EEKLNNSVV
-517 AKLMSISF
+517 AKLMSLSF

-534 HLFNKVLFDV
+534 NLFNKILFDV

-549 INGENRQ
+549 ITGENRQ
-556 FIIQM
+556 FIVQM
-561 LEGQITTENIDYL
+561 LETQIATENIDYL

-583 TEETPKDI
+583 TEETPKD
-591 KKDTPKETSKDC
+591 C